1 MARYV
6 LLAFDDDQEAIRFA
20 EAAQSEQGITWIPA
34 RDHTGDAELDTFL
47 GLDAIVRG
55 MWKKPTMFC
64 DCTDKRKPPHGWTRG
79 QKWGWWVCTKCSRP
93 GAGWARGDVWYTAL
107 GKNILPISQDA
118 PEYRGP
124 GHKQHPGY
132 PGPPAPPLETVSTP
146 SSPSS

>member
-6 LLAFDDDQEAIRFA
+6 LLAFDDDKEA
-20 EAAQSEQGITWIPA
+20 EAYAKMVQEDGHVIIFH
-34 RDHTGDAELDTFL
+34 DHDIDFDLASV
-47 GLDAIVRG
+47 IVRG

-93 GAGWARGDVWYTAL
+93 SVGWARGDVWYTAL
-107 GKNILPISQDA
+107 GKNILPISNDA

-124 GHKQHPGY
+124 GHKSHPGY
-132 PGPPAPPLETVSTP
+132 TGPPAPPLETA
-146 SSPSS
+146 SSQ

>member
-6 LLAFDDDQEAIRFA
+6 LLAFDDDQ
-20 EAAQSEQGITWIPA
+20 
-34 RDHTGDAELDTFL
+34 
-47 GLDAIVRG
+47 DAIAFVDMVSVLHAEDKEFLVTDDPIHEGRSFKGFIRG

-93 GAGWARGDVWYTAL
+93 SVGWARGDVWYTAL
-107 GKNILPISQDA
+107 GKNILPISNDA

-124 GHKQHPGY
+124 GHKSHPGY
-132 PGPPAPPLETVSTP
+132 TGPPAPPLETA
-146 SSPSS
+146 SSQ